1 LSKVN
6 PTEYNNETLDKHFEE
21 LRVITK
27 SFISNTEEDYKECS
41 VYAAFIA
48 WA

>member
-1 LSKVN
+1 MTKAS
-6 PTEYNNETLDKHFEE
+6 PSEYSNDVLDKHFED

-27 SFISNTEEDYKECS
+27 SFISNTEDDYKECS